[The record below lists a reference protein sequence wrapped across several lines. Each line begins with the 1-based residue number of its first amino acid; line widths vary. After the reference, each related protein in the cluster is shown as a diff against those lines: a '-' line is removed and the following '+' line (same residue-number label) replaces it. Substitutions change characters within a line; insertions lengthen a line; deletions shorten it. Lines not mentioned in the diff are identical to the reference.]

1 MSIRR
6 ALQQVVC
13 CCLWAWLFAGCA
25 ATPGDQSQEPQIE
38 YVIAGMVIRNEL
50 AYPVTDVMIE
60 VPATGAF
67 AGCGNIMPGT
77 ACSTT
82 FERIDYRRNALV
94 VSWKERGQPHQTD
107 EFILQIPE
115 AARPGDAFLV
125 EVSVF
130 APGQAGARLVEST
143 PAALR
148 TH

>member
-1 MSIRR
+1 MTVRR
-6 ALQQVVC
+6 ALKLVAFC
-13 CCLWAWLFAGCA
+13 GLWSWLFAGCA
-25 ATPGDQSQEPQIE
+25 AAPEDQSSEPLGE

-60 VPATGAF
+60 VPVTGAF
-67 AGCGNIMPGT
+67 AGCGNIMPRT

-82 FERIDYRRNALV
+82 FERIDYQRNALV
-94 VSWKERGQPHQTD
+94 ISWKEYGQPQQTG
-107 EFILQIPE
+107 EFNLRIPNT
-115 AARPGDAFLV
+115 AQPGDAFLV

-130 APGQAGARLVEST
+130 APGQAGARLIESD

>member
-1 MSIRR
+1 MSVREVLR
-6 ALQQVVC
+6 PVAFC
-13 CCLWAWLFAGCA
+13 GLWAWLLAGCA
-25 ATPGDQSQEPQIE
+25 AVPEDQSGEPQGE

-50 AYPVTDVMIE
+50 VYPVTDVMIE

-67 AGCGNIMPGT
+67 AGCGNIMPRT

-94 VSWKERGQPHQTD
+94 VSWKEYGQPRQTD
-107 EFILQIPE
+107 AFILQIPQT
-115 AARPGDAFLV
+115 ARPGDAFLV

-130 APGQAGARLVEST
+130 APGQAGARLVESD